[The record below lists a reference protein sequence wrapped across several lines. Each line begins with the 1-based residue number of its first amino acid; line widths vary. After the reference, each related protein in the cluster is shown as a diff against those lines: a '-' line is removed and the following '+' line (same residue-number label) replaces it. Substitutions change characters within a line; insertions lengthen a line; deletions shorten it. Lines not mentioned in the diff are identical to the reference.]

1 MLSLEYIKEHIKD
14 IEQDGFLDSRW
25 TKRILDFL
33 PYEEW
38 EKYGFKPSENF
49 DPSTY
54 KPKEWTEEN
63 LMDQLKKDV
72 DFAIDK
78 ATNHRGI
85 SAGLMNDVLM
95 SWCIVLENGLENTE
109 YGYYGDKLIKALN
122 EKYNLGY
129 NMDEIFDEDF
139 YGDWS

>member
-1 MLSLEYIKEHIKD
+1 MLSLEYMKEHIKD
-14 IEQDGFLDSRW
+14 IEQDKFLDTRW
-25 TKRILDFL
+25 TTRMMQFM
-33 PYEEW
+33 PYEEL
-38 EKYGFKPSENF
+38 EKYGYKLNEDF

-63 LMDQLKKDV
+63 LMEQLKEDV
-72 DFAIDK
+72 DFAIEK

-85 SAGLMNDVLM
+85 SASLMNNVLK

-109 YGYYGDKLIKALN
+109 YGWYGDKLIKALN

-129 NMDEIFDEDF
+129 NMDKIFDEEF
-139 YGDWS
+139 YKGWS

>member
-1 MLSLEYIKEHIKD
+1 MLSLEYMKEHIKD
-14 IEQDGFLDSRW
+14 IEQDKFLDTRW
-25 TKRILDFL
+25 TTRMMQFM

-38 EKYGFKPSENF
+38 EKYGFKASEDF

-63 LMDQLKKDV
+63 LMEQLKEDV
-72 DFAIDK
+72 DFAIEK

-85 SAGLMNDVLM
+85 SASLMNDVLI
-95 SWCIVLENGLENTE
+95 SWCIVLENGLENTG
-109 YGYYGDKLIKALN
+109 YGWYGDKLIIALN

-129 NMDEIFDEDF
+129 NMDEIFDGSF
-139 YGDWS
+139 YERW

>member
-14 IEQDGFLDSRW
+14 IEQDKFLDQRW

-33 PYEEW
+33 PCEEW
-38 EKYGFKPSENF
+38 EKYGFRATEDF

-54 KPKEWTEEN
+54 TPKKWNEEN
-63 LMDQLKKDV
+63 LMDQLKEDV
-72 DFAIDK
+72 EFAIEK

-85 SAGLMNDVLM
+85 SAGLMNDVLI

-109 YGYYGDKLIKALN
+109 YGWYGDKLIKALN
-122 EKYNLGY
+122 EKYNLG
-129 NMDEIFDEDF
+129 FDLESKFDKDF
-139 YGDWS
+139 YENWS

>member
-14 IEQDGFLDSRW
+14 IEQDKFLDTRW

-38 EKYGFKPSENF
+38 EQYGFKPGKDF

-63 LMDQLKKDV
+63 LMDQLKEDV

-85 SAGLMNDVLM
+85 SASLMNDVLI
-95 SWCIVLENGLENTE
+95 SWCIVLENGLENTP
-109 YGYYGDKLIKALN
+109 YGWYGDKLIKALN

-129 NMDEIFDEDF
+129 NMDEIFDEEF
-139 YGDWS
+139 YEDWS

>member
-1 MLSLEYIKEHIKD
+1 MLSLEYMKEHIKD
-14 IEQDGFLDSRW
+14 IEQDKFLDTRW
-25 TKRILDFL
+25 TKRMMQFI

-38 EKYGFKPSENF
+38 KKYGFEPSKDF

-63 LMDQLKKDV
+63 LMDQLKEDI
-72 DFAIDK
+72 DFAIYK
-78 ATNHRGI
+78 ATSHKGI
-85 SAGLMNDVLM
+85 SASLMNDVLI

-109 YGYYGDKLIKALN
+109 YGWYGDKLIKALN

-129 NMDEIFDEDF
+129 NMDEIFDEGF
-139 YGDWS
+139 YEEW

>member
-1 MLSLEYIKEHIKD
+1 MLSLEYMKEHIKD
-14 IEQDGFLDSRW
+14 IELDKFFDQRW

-38 EKYGFKPSENF
+38 EQYGFKANDDF

-54 KPKEWTEEN
+54 KPKEWNEEN
-63 LMDQLKKDV
+63 LMEQLKEDV
-72 DFAIDK
+72 DFAIEK

-85 SAGLMNDVLM
+85 SASLMNDVLI
-95 SWCIVLENGLENTE
+95 SWCIVLENGLENTA
-109 YGYYGDKLIKALN
+109 YGWYGDKLIIALN

-129 NMDEIFDEDF
+129 DTDKLFDGGF
-139 YGDWS
+139 YENW

>member
-14 IEQDGFLDSRW
+14 IEQDKFLDTRW

-85 SAGLMNDVLM
+85 SASLMNDVLR

-109 YGYYGDKLIKALN
+109 YGWYGDKLIKALN

>member
-1 MLSLEYIKEHIKD
+1 MLSLEYMKEHIKD
-14 IEQDGFLDSRW
+14 IEQDKFLDTRW
-25 TKRILDFL
+25 TTRMMQFM
-33 PYEEW
+33 PYEEL
-38 EKYGFKPSENF
+38 EKYGYKLNEDF

-63 LMDQLKKDV
+63 LMEQLKEDV
-72 DFAIDK
+72 DFAIEK

-85 SAGLMNDVLM
+85 SASLMNNVLK

-109 YGYYGDKLIKALN
+109 YGWYGDKLIKALN

-129 NMDEIFDEDF
+129 NMDKIFDEEF
-139 YGDWS
+139 YEEW